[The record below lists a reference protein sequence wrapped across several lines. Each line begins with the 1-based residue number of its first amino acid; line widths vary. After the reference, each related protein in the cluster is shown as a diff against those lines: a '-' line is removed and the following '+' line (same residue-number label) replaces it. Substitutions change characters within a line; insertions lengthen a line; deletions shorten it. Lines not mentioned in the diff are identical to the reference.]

1 MTLLSLTDIVS
12 PNSSSNLPIDTAF
25 LRDSLE
31 QGQLYLQQEF
41 EANNDIV
48 KLVKQRAN
56 FVDEAI
62 RTYGLKM
69 LIFLNQSVYWLW
81 EAMAGGTTSL
91 LRY

>member
-1 MTLLSLTDIVS
+1 MTLLSLTDIIS

-31 QGQLYLQQEF
+31 QGQLYLQQQF

-69 LIFLNQSVYWLW
+69 
-81 EAMAGGTTSL
+81 
-91 LRY
+91 